1 MVVADKISASK
12 KIGIVPRTT
21 STHIA
26 SRPKLMLSPSFKSTA
41 ASLEKDEN
49 VESKVEAAEVIII
62 KLMINKITLP
72 KAFPTSTAAWPCIPI
87 ALA

>member
-26 SRPKLMLSPSFKSTA
+26 NRPKLMLSPSFKSTA
-41 ASLEKDEN
+41 ANLENEEN
-49 VESKVEAAEVIII
+49 VSNNACCFRKQSETTQHNS
-62 KLMINKITLP
+62 NK
-72 KAFPTSTAAWPCIPI
+72 F
-87 ALA
+87 

>member
-21 STHIA
+21 NTHIA
-26 SRPKLMLSPSFKSTA
+26 KRPKLILSPSFKSTA
-41 ASLEKDEN
+41 ANLENDEN